1 MGTITFLL
9 YLGVLVIW
17 ALWLLRM
24 VKGPKPVPRST
35 KTNVMFLTVIVV
47 ILTVLQVTGM
57 GG

>member
-17 ALWLLRM
+17 ALLLLRL
-24 VKGPKPVPRST
+24 VNGPKPVQRAT
-35 KTNVMFLTVIVV
+35 KTNVIFLTVIVV
-47 ILTVLQVTGM
+47 ILTVIQVAGL

>member
-17 ALWLLRM
+17 ALWLLRL
-24 VKGPKPVPRST
+24 VKGPKPVPKST
-35 KTNVMFLTVIVV
+35 RTNVIFLTVIVA